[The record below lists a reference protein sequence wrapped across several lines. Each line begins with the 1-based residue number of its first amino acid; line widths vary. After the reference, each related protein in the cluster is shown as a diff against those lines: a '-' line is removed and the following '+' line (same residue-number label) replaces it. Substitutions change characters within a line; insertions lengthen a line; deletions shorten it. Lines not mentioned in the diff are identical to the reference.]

1 MKRIRLLVLA
11 GAVAVALPFG
21 LATAGASGSSGSPN
35 YVSIK
40 EKAQYNFNGTY
51 IEVGLTVRCRAADN
65 PLPVV
70 NVFVEQHFPETP
82 SPTGAYGDG
91 FTNVVCDGRARDY
104 AVTVPIGKFD
114 AGRAFAIAELNP
126 AAPTATSKRWIT
138 IVNV

>member
-1 MKRIRLLVLA
+1 MKRIRLLVAA
-11 GAVAVALPFG
+11 GALVAALPLG
-21 LATAGASGSSGSPN
+21 ITSVGASGSSGSPN

-51 IEVGLTVRCRAADN
+51 IEVGLSVRCSAADN

-70 NVFVEQHFPETP
+70 NVFVEQHYPETP
-82 SPTGAYGDG
+82 FPPGATGDG

-126 AAPTATSKRWIT
+126 AAPTATAKRWIT
-138 IVNV
+138 IVHV